1 MARVFVEPS
10 NVRYNE
16 NKGKFFKE
24 CRDETAGLK
33 CVDIVKGTVGNEIK
47 DIKELK
53 KVVKKLMKMN
63 FKLMNMIEK
72 DS

>member
-1 MARVFVEPS
+1 MARVFVEPT
-10 NVRYNE
+10 NVVYND

-24 CRDETAGLK
+24 WRHATAGLK
-33 CVDIVKGTVGNEIK
+33 CVDKIKGTAGNEIK

-63 FKLMNMIEK
+63 FKLMNMIQK
-72 DS
+72 DD

>member
-1 MARVFVEPS
+1 MARVFVEPT
-10 NVRYNE
+10 NVVYND

-33 CVDIVKGTVGNEIK
+33 CVDKIKGTAGNEIK

-63 FKLMNMIEK
+63 FKLMNMIQK
-72 DS
+72 DD